1 MHRDRLPAGYGSKT
15 KSNPYSYYP
24 LVGLGGR
31 KAKGKGKGAKGK
43 RKAEVS
49 DLEKMVANGAVDA
62 TLQSDG
68 ADVVRSRRV
77 GLRQKP
83 QPTDN

>member
-1 MHRDRLPAGYGSKT
+1 MHRDILPAGYGSKT

-31 KAKGKGKGAKGK
+31 KGKRKGAKGK